1 MQNMWISVAL
11 IVAVIIVGII
21 AGKRLSAPGP
31 QRRAVYFAFGT
42 LAVLALWFFIFV
54 AFFPAEWIV
63 PFFTV
68 ACIVIPIC
76 VYMMV
81 LRSGGKERAKAPSK
95 RSFEIPKKDIT
106 VESAKAASA
115 VSSGTASASSATT
128 PSKAATPA
136 PSASQ
141 QTAPASSTPSSTAKT
156 DTSSASDTK
165 AKAPATTAVATA
177 PAKPAASEAP
187 KATAKPSAEAPKASA
202 KEAPKPVQAAAK
214 AEAPSTQKSTAESAP
229 VAAPASTKPAE
240 SAKSTESQKAKPTKP
255 TKQEAKP
262 ASHEAA
268 SKPFANKEHVAEI
281 AIEEATEKTP
291 EPPVKA
297 APATTSPSEDQL
309 REAAEIEI
317 LVDRAAEEEAAKI
330 EELVRPF
337 ASQAT
342 PAMDAEKERELNVG
356 APVSSPA
363 EEAPTSTEATPAKTS
378 SAPAAT
384 PAPAPTPEPTPKPAA
399 KPAPKPAKKEPV
411 DHFAEFS
418 ARATALRDQGAY
430 AIAAMLFEEAAALA
444 PNANEARNTHF
455 EELACY
461 VKAGDA
467 AKAKEIAAKLR
478 QSSVLTRFERIKLD
492 AVERMS

>member
-141 QTAPASSTPSSTAKT
+141 QTAPASSTPSSAVKT
-156 DTSSASDTK
+156 DTSAASATK
-165 AKAPATTAVATA
+165 AQAPTATA
-177 PAKPAASEAP
+177 AASAKPVASEAP
-187 KATAKPSAEAPKASA
+187 KAASKPSAESPKAPA
-202 KEAPKPVQAAAK
+202 KDAPKPVQTAVK
-214 AEAPSTQKSTAESAP
+214 TEAPSTQKSTAESAP

>member
-21 AGKRLSAPGP
+21 AGKRLSTPGP

-68 ACIVIPIC
+68 ACIIIPIC

-81 LRSGGKERAKAPSK
+81 LRSGGKERAKVPSK

-106 VESAKAASA
+106 VESAKAAST

-141 QTAPASSTPSSTAKT
+141 QTAPASSTPTSAAKT
-156 DTSSASDTK
+156 DTSSAPATK
-165 AKAPATTAVATA
+165 AKAPATAAVATA
-177 PAKPAASEAP
+177 PTKPATSEAP
-187 KATAKPSAEAPKASA
+187 KATAKPSAEAPKPTQPAL
-202 KEAPKPVQAAAK
+202 K
-214 AEAPSTQKSTAESAP
+214 AEAPSTQKSTTESAP
-229 VAAPASTKPAE
+229 VAAPASTKPVE
-240 SAKSTESQKAKPTKP
+240 PAKSTEPQKAKPTKP
-255 TKQEAKP
+255 TKQAAKP

-268 SKPFANKEHVAEI
+268 SKPFANKEHVAES
-281 AIEEATEKTP
+281 AIEEATKKTP

-342 PAMDAEKERELNVG
+342 PTMNAEKERELNVG
-356 APVSSPA
+356 APVSSSK
-363 EEAPTSTEATPAKTS
+363 EKTPTNKEVTPAKAST
-378 SAPAAT
+378 APT
-384 PAPAPTPEPTPKPAA
+384 PTPAPTPESTPKPAA
-399 KPAPKPAKKEPV
+399 KPAPKPAKKAPV

-444 PNANEARNTHF
+444 PNANEARNSHF

>member
-106 VESAKAASA
+106 VESAKAASPI
-115 VSSGTASASSATT
+115 SSGTASASSATT
-128 PSKAATPA
+128 PSKAAAPA

-156 DTSSASDTK
+156 DTSSASATK
-165 AKAPATTAVATA
+165 AKAPAAAATASA

-187 KATAKPSAEAPKASA
+187 KATAKPSAEAPKTSA

-214 AEAPSTQKSTAESAP
+214 AETPSTQKSAAESAP
-229 VAAPASTKPAE
+229 VATPASTKPVE
-240 SAKSTESQKAKPTKP
+240 SKSLSSSGSPNPRNPQSKRPSPLLTKL
-255 TKQEAKP
+255 Q
-262 ASHEAA
+262 ASL
-268 SKPFANKEHVAEI
+268 
-281 AIEEATEKTP
+281 
-291 EPPVKA
+291 
-297 APATTSPSEDQL
+297 L
-309 REAAEIEI
+309 RT
-317 LVDRAAEEEAAKI
+317 R
-330 EELVRPF
+330 
-337 ASQAT
+337 
-342 PAMDAEKERELNVG
+342 
-356 APVSSPA
+356 
-363 EEAPTSTEATPAKTS
+363 STWPRS
-378 SAPAAT
+378 
-384 PAPAPTPEPTPKPAA
+384 
-399 KPAPKPAKKEPV
+399 
-411 DHFAEFS
+411 
-418 ARATALRDQGAY
+418 L
-430 AIAAMLFEEAAALA
+430 
-444 PNANEARNTHF
+444 
-455 EELACY
+455 
-461 VKAGDA
+461 
-467 AKAKEIAAKLR
+467 
-478 QSSVLTRFERIKLD
+478 
-492 AVERMS
+492 

>member
-106 VESAKAASA
+106 AEKAKAANA
-115 VSSGTASASSATT
+115 VSSGATSTPSATA
-128 PSKAATPA
+128 PSKTATPA
-136 PSASQ
+136 QSASQ
-141 QTAPASSTPSSTAKT
+141 QTAPASSTPSSAVKT
-156 DTSSASDTK
+156 DTSAASATK
-165 AKAPATTAVATA
+165 AQAPTATA
-177 PAKPAASEAP
+177 AASAKPVASESPKAAS
-187 KATAKPSAEAPKASA
+187 KPSAESPKAPA
-202 KEAPKPVQAAAK
+202 KDAPKPVQTAVK
-214 AEAPSTQKSTAESAP
+214 TEAPSTQKTTAEVTP
-229 VAAPASTKPAE
+229 VDSSASTKPVE
-240 SAKSTESQKAKPTKP
+240 SAKSTEPQEAETKP
-255 TKQEAKP
+255 P
-262 ASHEAA
+262 
-268 SKPFANKEHVAEI
+268 ANKEHVAEI

-291 EPPVKA
+291 EPPVKT

-384 PAPAPTPEPTPKPAA
+384 PEPAPKPAA

>member
-128 PSKAATPA
+128 PSKAATPV

-156 DTSSASDTK
+156 DTSSASATK

-214 AEAPSTQKSTAESAP
+214 AEAPSTQKSNAIAVGDTFITVQSYGSFVDANSPASKELVSDANKLVGVEVYSRTGNTLGTVAAFDFDPIFGAIKSITLDNGSEFKSDVFLFFAPDFVFVDDGSKTAADLRQAEDSTSDAP
-229 VAAPASTKPAE
+229 AAAPASAPA
-240 SAKSTESQKAKPTKP
+240 AQ
-255 TKQEAKP
+255 
-262 ASHEAA
+262 
-268 SKPFANKEHVAEI
+268 
-281 AIEEATEKTP
+281 
-291 EPPVKA
+291 A
-297 APATTSPSEDQL
+297 APAAQ
-309 REAAEIEI
+309 
-317 LVDRAAEEEAAKI
+317 
-330 EELVRPF
+330 
-337 ASQAT
+337 
-342 PAMDAEKERELNVG
+342 PA
-356 APVSSPA
+356 
-363 EEAPTSTEATPAKTS
+363 
-378 SAPAAT
+378 APAANADGLSNEDALLLDFLIGKT
-384 PAPAPTPEPTPKPAA
+384 LNDDVANADDTFALPKGTEITREIALD
-399 KPAPKPAKKEPV
+399 AKKHDALLLLTMSV
-411 DHFAEFS
+411 D
-418 ARATALRDQGAY
+418 
-430 AIAAMLFEEAAALA
+430 
-444 PNANEARNTHF
+444 
-455 EELACY
+455 
-461 VKAGDA
+461 
-467 AKAKEIAAKLR
+467 
-478 QSSVLTRFERIKLD
+478 
-492 AVERMS
+492 